1 MNSIN
6 YARIILKSL
15 VRSYRQFY
23 VPIPIMWRGLST
35 HATRIIKNDLAAE
48 YMFRTFMVLVTCTLS
63 RLEEYYTEDK
73 FFAPPLLLIL
83 LLVQSHAFLLC
94 ILFFYFS
101 AFGCSHSQNWLSG
114 LSCWS
119 SYWHIFGNFHG
130 ENLLKTMLTCKKKI
144 YISQALILPPILE
157 YVTLAP
163 NISKGMLTKDIL
175 ILIFGIIGFITGTY
189 STILAIV
196 KEFSG

>member
-73 FFAPPLLLIL
+73 FFCSSPFAYSFISTVSCISSLYSI
-83 LLVQSHAFLLC
+83 FL
-94 ILFFYFS
+94 F
-101 AFGCSHSQNWLSG
+101 
-114 LSCWS
+114 
-119 SYWHIFGNFHG
+119 
-130 ENLLKTMLTCKKKI
+130 
-144 YISQALILPPILE
+144 
-157 YVTLAP
+157 
-163 NISKGMLTKDIL
+163 
-175 ILIFGIIGFITGTY
+175 
-189 STILAIV
+189 
-196 KEFSG
+196 